1 MRLPGHFQME
11 HIARLIALMWLNNP
25 PLLDQRIFQAALE
38 YSGIAGTY
46 FPHKCSVKIILPQG
60 RKHFMRDFLREYGA
74 KLGRRDRGQQD
85 RHSGLSM
92 VWQGD
97 FWTIS
102 RSRRKRNASRHRF
115 DQAAASILK

>member
-74 KLGRRDRGQQD
+74 KLGRRDRGQQ
-85 RHSGLSM
+85 
-92 VWQGD
+92 GD